1 LLIAG
6 LGWQAPLNAQSRS
19 AISSTSLDAAIAT
32 PSTGPRATVNAALSS
47 ESAVAA
53 AAQLGLSAE
62 DVAERV
68 AVLDDAS
75 VRDLS
80 ERILAGGSSTVVI
93 STTTIIIVLL
103 LLILL
108 TD

>member
-1 LLIAG
+1 M
-6 LGWQAPLNAQSRS
+6 GWQAPLDAQSRS

-32 PSTGPRATVNAALSS
+32 PASGPRATVNAALSS

-53 AAQLGLSAE
+53 AAQLGLTAD
-62 DVAERV
+62 DVADRV
-68 AVLDDAS
+68 AALDDAS
-75 VRDLS
+75 VAELS
-80 ERILAGGSSTVVI
+80 EQILAGGHSTLVI

-103 LLILL
+103 ILILL